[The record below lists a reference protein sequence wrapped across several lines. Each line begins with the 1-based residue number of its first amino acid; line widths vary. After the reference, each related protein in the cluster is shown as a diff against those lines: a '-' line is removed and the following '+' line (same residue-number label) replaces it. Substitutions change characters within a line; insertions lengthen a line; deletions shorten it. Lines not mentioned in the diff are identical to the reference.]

1 MEKVSYLLSLLLIGT
16 AAAQEAAEVDP
27 ARAVANELVQKL
39 GAALKHSIS
48 ESGPDGAIT
57 VCKDLAPALAAE
69 ASRRSGWQVRRVSR
83 KVRNPLLGTADAWE
97 QAKLQ
102 GFDRAV
108 SGGQPA
114 GELEIAE
121 FVTEPD
127 GRYFRY
133 LKALPV
139 QPLCLSCHGS
149 EQTISPAV
157 QQRLAAEYPH
167 DRATG
172 YRTGEVRGAV
182 SIKRLVPGDRP

>member
-1 MEKVSYLLSLLLIGT
+1 MIEKASCLLCLLVGT
-16 AAAQEAAEVDP
+16 AAAQEAAEVGS

-39 GAALKHSIS
+39 GTALKQSMS
-48 ESGPDGAIT
+48 ESGLDGAIT
-57 VCKDLAPALAAE
+57 VCRDLAPALAAE
-69 ASRRSGWQVRRVSR
+69 ASRESGWQVRRVSR

-97 QAKLQ
+97 QEKLQ

-108 SGGQPA
+108 SSGQPA

-121 FVTEPD
+121 TVTEPE

-149 EQTISPAV
+149 AETIAPAV
-157 QQRLAAEYPH
+157 RQRLAAEYPH

-172 YRTGEVRGAV
+172 YQTGEVRGAV
-182 SIKRLVPGDRP
+182 SIKRLLPGDRP